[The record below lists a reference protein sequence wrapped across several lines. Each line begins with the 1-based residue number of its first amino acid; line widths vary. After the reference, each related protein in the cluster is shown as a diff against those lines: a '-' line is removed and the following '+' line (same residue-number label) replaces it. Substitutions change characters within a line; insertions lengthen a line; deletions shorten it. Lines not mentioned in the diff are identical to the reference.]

1 MIRSKFLFTTLLL
14 FVILTYG
21 EAQKSILW
29 EITGN
34 GMASPSYLLGT
45 LKFIGQQ
52 EYFMPKEV
60 EVHLK
65 KCRTFAIE
73 DQVDPKAQHELNKAL
88 HLPEG
93 QTIGTLVGADDYKKL
108 LELFQKEFNINQKAF
123 EKRFARL
130 IPLAL
135 SITMTRLSLNEGIK
149 YYDVE
154 LLKLANRYK
163 LDAFS
168 LEEINRESQALQ
180 KYPIQEQVK
189 SLLNSVNNY
198 ETQKK
203 EYKAIEAAYIRGD
216 LDKIF
221 QHSLHPEEN
230 DPEFIEEFY
239 AKRNEEWLP
248 KLERMVKD
256 KPSFIAV
263 GVSHLEGE
271 KGLLAL
277 LKAKG
282 YDLKAVPIA
291 H

>member
-1 MIRSKFLFTTLLL
+1 MIRSKSLFTSLLL
-14 FVILTYG
+14 FAIIAHG
-21 EAQKSILW
+21 QAQKSILW

-34 GMASPSYLLGT
+34 GMTAPSYLLGT
-45 LKFIGQQ
+45 LKFIGEQ
-52 EYFMPKEV
+52 EYYMPKEV

-93 QTIGTLVGADDYKKL
+93 QTISTLLGPDDYKKL
-108 LELFQKEFNINQKAF
+108 LNLFQNEFKINQKTF
-123 EKRFARL
+123 EKRFAKL

-135 SITMTRLSLNEGIK
+135 SITMTRLSLNEGVK
-149 YYDVE
+149 YYDIE

-163 LDAFS
+163 LDAYS
-168 LEEINRESQALQ
+168 LEEIDRESQALQ
-180 KYPIQEQVK
+180 KYPIEAQVK
-189 SLLNSVNNY
+189 ALLNSINNY
-198 ETQKK
+198 GTQKN

-230 DPEFIEEFY
+230 DPNFIEEFY
-239 AKRNEEWLP
+239 GKRNEEWLP

-277 LKAKG
+277 LQAKG
-282 YDLKAVPIA
+282 YNLKAVPIK